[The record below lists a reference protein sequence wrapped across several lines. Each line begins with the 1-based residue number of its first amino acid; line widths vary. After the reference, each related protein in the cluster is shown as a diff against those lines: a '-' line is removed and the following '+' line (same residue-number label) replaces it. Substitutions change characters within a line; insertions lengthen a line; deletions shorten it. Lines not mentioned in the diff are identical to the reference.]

1 MEKGI
6 DVCEMIATK
15 EACDA
20 VSGQVSTT
28 IAEIFGKI
36 QRLKEK
42 CDEDTIKHWDIS
54 PRVYNNT
61 ISYNGYMVNLTMS
74 TAFDYDENFIRGM
87 KKMLNADE
95 WYFNFR
101 RSNLY
106 FHFIVKV

>member
-20 VSGQVSTT
+20 VSGQGSIT

-36 QRLKEK
+36 QRLTEK
-42 CDEDTIKHWDIS
+42 CNEGTIKNWDIS
-54 PRVYNNT
+54 PRAYDND
-61 ISYNGYMVNLTMS
+61 ISDSGYMVNITMG
-74 TAFDYDENFIRGM
+74 TAFDYDEDFIRGM
-87 KKMLNADE
+87 KKMLNADD

-101 RSNLY
+101 KNNLY
-106 FHFIVKV
+106 FHFIVKA